1 MEEQEGE
8 EEEEEEEE
16 GEEEKEEGVEEEEER
31 VDSYTIFQCDG
42 ADTVTET
49 SESEYS
55 TEDEAYPVREAA
67 VLGPAAAQP
76 PAGHPLVL
84 EVDETGSQELP
95 ASLPLVMLTNAR
107 SCYNKADSLKKMA
120 SGDIP

>member
-1 MEEQEGE
+1 MQIQADP
-8 EEEEEEEE
+8 
-16 GEEEKEEGVEEEEER
+16 V
-31 VDSYTIFQCDG
+31 SIFQCDG
-42 ADTVTET
+42 ADTVSET
-49 SESEYS
+49 SESEYC
-55 TEDEAYPVREAA
+55 TDDEAYPVREAA
-67 VLGPAAAQP
+67 VLVPAATQP
-76 PAGHPLVL
+76 PAGQPLVL